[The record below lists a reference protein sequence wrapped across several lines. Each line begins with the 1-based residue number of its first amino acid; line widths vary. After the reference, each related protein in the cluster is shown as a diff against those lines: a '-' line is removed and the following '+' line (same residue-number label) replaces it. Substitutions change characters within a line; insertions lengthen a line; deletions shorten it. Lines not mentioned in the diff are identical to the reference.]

1 MNIVEF
7 VTNTV
12 RRALKKFHEDHPS
25 GDVLVAEYNVTTA
38 QELLAYLGKA
48 SFAPIIVKRGSD
60 YYTAV
65 LANQRNSESAL
76 VRVLGS
82 SSGDYYLFNYV
93 VTGNTWAS
101 SSYGLQK
108 RLVSGTDI
116 KTFNGQSLLGSGDI
130 PIPSYVGSGWGVA
143 KTGSVEG
150 NTSMTPITV
159 DISDLGLS
167 SINDYQVAVSVSG
180 MESYVNHNAIVA
192 KISKNAFTILTG
204 PAEPSTFIVNYTVI
218 AKGYG
223 GVPNGGTTDQVLA
236 KKSGADGDT
245 EWRDVRILE
254 SPNGTKYKLIVLN
267 DGSLSTEAV

>member
-12 RRALKKFHEDHPS
+12 RRALEKFHEDHPS

-38 QELLAYLGKA
+38 EELLAYLGKA

-60 YYTAV
+60 YYTAF

-108 RLVSGTDI
+108 KLVSGTDI

-167 SINDYQVAVSVSG
+167 SIDDYQVAVSVNG

-192 KISKNAFTILTG
+192 KTSKNAFTILTG
-204 PAEPSTFIVNYTVI
+204 PAEPGTFIVNYTVI

-223 GVPNGGTTDQVLA
+223 GVPNGGTTGQVLA

>member
-1 MNIVEF
+1 MNTAEF

-12 RRALKKFHEDHPS
+12 RRALEKFHEDHPS

-38 QELLAYLGKA
+38 EELLAYLGKA
-48 SFAPIIVKRGSD
+48 SFAPIIVKRGTD
-60 YYTAV
+60 YYTA
-65 LANQRNSESAL
+65 LLFNQRDSVNAF

-82 SSGDYYLFNYV
+82 SGGDYYLFNYT

-108 RLVSGTDI
+108 KLVSGTDI
-116 KTFNGQSLLGSGDI
+116 KTFNGESLLGSGDI

-143 KTGSVEG
+143 KTGSVAS
-150 NTSMTPITV
+150 NTSMTPNVV

-167 SINDYQVAVSVSG
+167 SIDDYQVAVSFGGQDASQ
-180 MESYVNHNAIVA
+180 NNRAIVT
-192 KISKNAFTILTG
+192 KTSKDSFTITG
-204 PAEPSTFIVNYTVI
+204 SATIFTIYYTVF

-223 GVPNGGTTDQVLA
+223 GVPNGGATGQVLV

-245 EWRDVRILE
+245 EWRDVHILE

-267 DGSLSTEAV
+267 DGTLSTEAV